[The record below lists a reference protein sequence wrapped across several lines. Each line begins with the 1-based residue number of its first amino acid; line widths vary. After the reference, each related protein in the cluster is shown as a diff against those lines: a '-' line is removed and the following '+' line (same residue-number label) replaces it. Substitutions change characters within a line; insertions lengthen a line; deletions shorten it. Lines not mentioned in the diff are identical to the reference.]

1 MKELKNYDKAAS
13 NFYKSNQSTVL
24 PILCWDLSGSYFDKT
39 CKDFVDLRFLKIL
52 ASKNRWSYKNTFNL
66 EFLDKEQVIL
76 VTDPELK
83 IVYAT
88 NNVFNMNGYTLDEI
102 KDKTPKIFQGKKTS
116 KSVTATISKAIKKR
130 EPFEAIVVNYRKD
143 GSTYNCWIK
152 GEPIF
157 NKKGKIVNFIAY
169 EREVA

>member
-1 MKELKNYDKAAS
+1 MKEFKNYDKAAS
-13 NFYKSNQSTVL
+13 KFYTSHKPKVL
-24 PILCWDLSGSYFDKT
+24 PILSWDLSGYFFDKT
-39 CKDFVDLRFLKIL
+39 CKDLDDLRFLKNL
-52 ASKNRWSYKNTFNL
+52 AQSNRWSYRNTFNEEL
-66 EFLDKEQVIL
+66 MDREEVIV

-88 NNVFNMNGYTLDEI
+88 NNVFKMNGYTLNEI
-102 KDKTPKIFQGKKTS
+102 KGKNPKIFQGEKTS
-116 KSVTATISKAIKKR
+116 SKITATIAKAVKNK